1 MKVKHSPLYYV
12 YQVFNTVF
20 LALVSLTCI
29 LPILHVFAMSLSDSN
44 AALAGR
50 VTFWPV
56 QFSLSAYEYLIQKK
70 DFFHSVSISAW
81 RVLIGTLIN
90 MVLIVLTAYPLS
102 RPATHFKARKW
113 YMLYFSITMFI
124 GGGLIPTYMTV
135 TKTLHMGDTFWVM
148 LLPFCVH
155 VFNLIIMRTFFES
168 SIPQE
173 LWEAAQLDGC
183 SSIYYLGRVVL
194 PLSKAVLSVIMLYYV
209 VAKWNEYFTAL
220 IYIRNNRLIPLQIVL
235 RDILIQNESMA
246 SNMMGA
252 EAIEA
257 AKKAN
262 LIKYSSIIVGTLPM
276 MILYPFLQ
284 KYFEKG
290 VMIGAV
296 KG

>member
-124 GGGLIPTYMTV
+124 GGGLIPTYMII
-135 TKTLHMGDTFWVM
+135 KNLGLLDSFWV
-148 LLPFCVH
+148 LILPGALNIWNV
-155 VFNLIIMRTFFES
+155 IIMMNFIRGLPHAIE
-168 SIPQE
+168 
-173 LWEAAQLDGC
+173 EAAFVDGANHWQTLFQVGLPMSKPSIASLLLFSMIGHWNAWFDGIFYMNNPNNYPMATYLATQIISSNQNMTNMTREQLALL
-183 SSIYYLGRVVL
+183 SS
-194 PLSKAVLSVIMLYYV
+194 LSEKTVRSAQLFI
-209 VAKWNEYFTAL
+209 
-220 IYIRNNRLIPLQIVL
+220 
-235 RDILIQNESMA
+235 
-246 SNMMGA
+246 
-252 EAIEA
+252 
-257 AKKAN
+257 
-262 LIKYSSIIVGTLPM
+262 SIIP
-276 MILYPFLQ
+276 ILVVYPFLQ
-284 KYFEKG
+284 KYF
-290 VMIGAV
+290 V
-296 KG
+296 KGITVGSVKE